1 MSTARRSSLPPD
13 APDERARGTSA
24 PRRRGPHIGP
34 LRITPSRVFVLVALI
49 GGLGFLAYSIFFR
62 DALQV
67 PLMATGFAICGI
79 AFAIAAFMS
88 LVGVISAGHEGRDG
102 RAFFTSLVGGLLALA
117 AMGCLAAA
125 VIMGMIWTGTS
136 GG

>member
-1 MSTARRSSLPPD
+1 
-13 APDERARGTSA
+13 
-24 PRRRGPHIGP
+24 
-34 LRITPSRVFVLVALI
+34 VFVLVALI

-67 PLMATGFAICGI
+67 PLMATGFAVCGI
-79 AFAIAAFMS
+79 AFAIAAAMS
-88 LVGVISAGHEGRDG
+88 FVGIVSAGREGRDG

-136 GG
+136 AN

>member
-1 MSTARRSSLPPD
+1 MSTARRSSLPPE
-13 APDERARGTSA
+13 APDERARSTPA
-24 PRRRGPHIGP
+24 PRRRGPHLGP

-67 PLMATGFAICGI
+67 PLMATGFAVCGI

-88 LVGVISAGHEGRDG
+88 LAGIISAGREGRDG

-136 GG
+136 AT